1 MAARQHAHRAHF
13 SIDIVEVHAD
23 GERAEIGVWPE
34 LNILMPLDCLSPVS
48 PFEVQ
53 F

>member
-13 SIDIVEVHAD
+13 SIDIVEVHVD
-23 GERAEIGVWPE
+23 GERVEIGVARIE
-34 LNILMPLDCLSPVS
+34 YLDATDCLSPVS